1 MLTDFAIHAV
11 EAQPLD
17 YAKTVFFDTMLSFGF
32 PRIAYP
38 GAGTTYYY
46 NFHLHYVTAKY
57 NLLPPD
63 NPDHEWIPGGTA
75 SRTGWPTGTR
85 RPAW

>member
-17 YAKTVFFDTMLSFGF
+17 YAKTVVKDIMLSFGF

-46 NFHLHYVTAKY
+46 NFHLHYVGTTAKY
-57 NLLPPD
+57 NLSLLPPN
-63 NPDHEWIPGGTA
+63 NPRPGVDSPAAPPT
-75 SRTGWPTGTR
+75 RTG
-85 RPAW
+85 